1 MKHIHIFGIVLL
13 VAFLAAAVDA
23 VACENFEEALD
34 RARKSRDAVQKELD
48 LRKHQTG
55 LIDSF
60 IKRLDNDD
68 DWGLDDW
75 EDDLDDINEHLA
87 YKDLAE
93 SDKLADAEAA
103 VASAQADLD
112 NCLELTEKVNDIL
125 YGPPPEEPPKRTI
138 PRPAPA
144 TSS

>member
-13 VAFLAAAVDA
+13 VAFLAVAVDA

-34 RARKSRDAVQKELD
+34 RAQGNLNALQDEKRARDIQNSW
-48 LRKHQTG
+48 
-55 LIDSF
+55 IDSLF
-60 IKRLDNDD
+60 KRLDNEDA
-68 DWGLDDW
+68 LDDLQ
-75 EDDLDDINEHLA
+75 DDLDDLQEYLDAKGMDQKI
-87 YKDLAE
+87 
-93 SDKLADAEAA
+93 ADAEAA
-103 VASAQADLD
+103 VESAQADLD

-138 PRPAPA
+138 PRPAPPPA